1 MATKIICDCCYNEIT
16 NNINKLDFPIWLE
29 QDNEFDGYVS
39 IDNNTKEFLN
49 ISKKETKDLCLKC
62 YNIIITESF
71 NKFKELKQQKK

>member
-1 MATKIICDCCYNEIT
+1 MATKIICDCCDNEIT

-49 ISKKETKDLCLKC
+49 ISKKRNKRFMFKMLQ
-62 YNIIITESF
+62 YNY
-71 NKFKELKQQKK
+71 N